1 MVVMEVGFEVVV
13 VVELL
18 LEVVAMVIEVVVL
31 IEVVLKEVWVF
42 TGGGR
47 GGGDGVQSCAE
58 VLWKHSARTV
68 SSFQKLPYFN
78 TMTCCVCN
86 G

>member
-1 MVVMEVGFEVVV
+1 MVVVEVGFEVVV

-18 LEVVAMVIEVVVL
+18 LEVVVVL
-31 IEVVLKEVWVF
+31 IEVALKEVWVF

-58 VLWKHSARTV
+58 VLWKHSTRTV

-78 TMTCCVCN
+78 TMTSCVCN